1 MKKKYEVIVLF
12 LVFITVLFGCEN
24 KEKSI
29 VPSLDLP
36 KDLLSYG
43 ISVESTGSD
52 VVFSFN
58 ANVPWMATLS
68 ENWIS
73 FVSSPVGYEGK
84 NEVHLYIQENKSYTT
99 RTGYITIVTSDN
111 KLSETIAIQQKG
123 NDIVFFIDKSYVN
136 TTANGEKIFVSVT
149 HNIDYAI
156 TSQPDWVSQINKLTI
171 GNVDIYTFMVDVNYD
186 TNEREGVIIFRNN
199 NDYSISMTIKQEGN
213 VQLFL
218 VQPDEFCISAKGEK
232 IEVKVTH
239 NTNYYIVSKPD
250 WMSQEGKNDKSN
262 IDTYIFRVDA
272 NYDTN
277 EREGEIIFRS
287 SYDDIVSVKIK
298 QEGMIPS
305 LSVSPSTLYFDAKS
319 ETKEFSVKSTSSWKI
334 LSSADWVKVGT
345 GEGQGD
351 AIIIVK
357 AEENF
362 RNEVRFAK
370 ITVRTTD
377 GIIATVSI
385 AQKYAESIFTIDKC
399 EFNLPSTEEDIKIE
413 ITHNISYWI
422 ISQPDWVKLVEKVIN
437 GKIDVYTFRVDA
449 NNSVNNRE
457 GDIIF
462 KNYNDVCIP
471 VTIKQSGTKN

>member
-186 TNEREGVIIFRNN
+186 TNEREG
-199 NDYSISMTIKQEGN
+199 
-213 VQLFL
+213 
-218 VQPDEFCISAKGEK
+218 
-232 IEVKVTH
+232 
-239 NTNYYIVSKPD
+239 
-250 WMSQEGKNDKSN
+250 
-262 IDTYIFRVDA
+262 
-272 NYDTN
+272 
-277 EREGEIIFRS
+277 EIIFRS

-385 AQKYAESIFTIDKC
+385 VQKYAESIFTIDKC

>member
-1 MKKKYEVIVLF
+1 
-12 LVFITVLFGCEN
+12 
-24 KEKSI
+24 
-29 VPSLDLP
+29 
-36 KDLLSYG
+36 
-43 ISVESTGSD
+43 
-52 VVFSFN
+52 
-58 ANVPWMATLS
+58 
-68 ENWIS
+68 
-73 FVSSPVGYEGK
+73 
-84 NEVHLYIQENKSYTT
+84 
-99 RTGYITIVTSDN
+99 
-111 KLSETIAIQQKG
+111 
-123 NDIVFFIDKSYVN
+123 
-136 TTANGEKIFVSVT
+136 
-149 HNIDYAI
+149 
-156 TSQPDWVSQINKLTI
+156 
-171 GNVDIYTFMVDVNYD
+171 
-186 TNEREGVIIFRNN
+186 
-199 NDYSISMTIKQEGN
+199 
-213 VQLFL
+213 
-218 VQPDEFCISAKGEK
+218 
-232 IEVKVTH
+232 
-239 NTNYYIVSKPD
+239 
-250 WMSQEGKNDKSN
+250 
-262 IDTYIFRVDA
+262 
-272 NYDTN
+272 
-277 EREGEIIFRS
+277 
-287 SYDDIVSVKIK
+287 
-298 QEGMIPS
+298 MIPS

-385 AQKYAESIFTIDKC
+385 VQKYAESIFTIDKC